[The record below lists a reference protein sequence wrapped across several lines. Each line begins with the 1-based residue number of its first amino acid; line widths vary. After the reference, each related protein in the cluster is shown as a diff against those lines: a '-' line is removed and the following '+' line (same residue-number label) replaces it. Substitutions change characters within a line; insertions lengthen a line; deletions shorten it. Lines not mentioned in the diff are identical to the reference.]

1 MPWPGDATSLTTPTA
16 TTSTH
21 PGIVPGAWLFGILG
35 VKFNIS
41 KKFIK
46 FRPDRDP
53 AEFRRPGEETIM
65 DDKTLRDN
73 FTSGETWTRGLFMV
87 LFAILY
93 SIAEI
98 VVGAVVVF
106 QFVATLL
113 TGRRND
119 RLLQLGADLSNYIYH
134 CLRFLT
140 YASDDRPYPFSACI
154 YTKFSGCSITAIA
167 AG

>member
-1 MPWPGDATSLTTPTA
+1 
-16 TTSTH
+16 
-21 PGIVPGAWLFGILG
+21 
-35 VKFNIS
+35 
-41 KKFIK
+41 
-46 FRPDRDP
+46 
-53 AEFRRPGEETIM
+53 M

-140 YASDDRPYPFSACI
+140 YASDDRPYPFSAWPSPDARPEPPPARDG
-154 YTKFSGCSITAIA
+154 TEAADSSTHPEEPTAEPNTA
-167 AG
+167 PRDH